1 MKDKFNKLDKTL
13 LFVTIILTVLGLVMI
28 FSASSIAAV
37 LQYGS
42 TEYYFFKK
50 QLLVVIASAIIS
62 LVIFF
67 IPTDKY
73 KELSVIGILA
83 IIVALIALKTYGT
96 VTNSA
101 RSWFRVIG
109 FSIQPSEFA
118 KTFIIVFLACI
129 YGSKKSLKRFIIC
142 LYLSYHALLFLAWSS

>member
-129 YGSKKSLKRFIIC
+129 YGSKKV
-142 LYLSYHALLFLAWSS
+142 